1 MIRKLY
7 LTIAAALL
15 FAGFALAQSRQVT
28 GTVKDSDGLPVVG
41 ATVVVEGTMNG
52 TTTDIDGHYSLSVPA
67 DGVLG
72 ISFLGYKTLTIPVA
86 GKTVIDAVL
95 EEDHEAIEDVVI
107 IGYGSGRKVG
117 TVIGSVDQVK
127 ADKIENRP
135 STNIMDAMQGQV
147 AGLQISTTNGELDT
161 PSTIRLHGMS
171 SLGTDNTPLILLDGS
186 PITTGT
192 LMSMNQNDIAS
203 ITVLKDASAT
213 SIYGARASGGVIYIT
228 SKKGARGSE
237 DVDVTLR
244 ASYSMSN
251 LPQLR
256 MKPMTTAQYLPYA
269 AEVTKHFYPLH
280 YQSFRPNFDNDVDW
294 FNYVAYDGKIKPE
307 VETDWIN
314 LLTNR
319 NAPLYQVDL
328 SVSGG
333 SKKTSYYFSG
343 NYSDQTGIFLGSART
358 RYTFR
363 ADVDT
368 RATKWLKMG
377 MNLSLGYSQASNAS
391 TSDTL
396 GAVTT
401 DSPVLAMF
409 LMPHFQRAYENDG
422 SVMTFLDLKQLSNP
436 MKTADYS
443 NMRNNRLQVN
453 GSAFIEINP
462 VEGLT
467 LRSNLSAN
475 VFDYRAHSHMSPLYP
490 GTGGQP
496 TGSGSVSESFQ
507 RNYEWTWTNTA
518 EYLFTVREKNNFG
531 VILGHESILGNSEIY
546 AVATR
551 GQIHDKFM
559 TINQGTEPSGI
570 PSYSTGEYAFNSV
583 FGRLEYNYDTRYFVD
598 ASVRNDA
605 SSRFG
610 ANRRNGVFW
619 AVGAMW
625 NIRNEAFLKDNR
637 VVTAAAVKVSYGTQG
652 NANIGNY
659 DQYGYLSS
667 GLPYNGIRSWILT
680 NIGDPNLAWEQ
691 QRTLSVG
698 GNVEFLNKLSLEVEW
713 YHRQTDNMLMPIPK
727 APSSGV
733 SAVMGNVGSMRNTG
747 VDLTLRYDIFNNKD
761 WYVNFYTTFNYNRNR
776 LLKLW
781 DSEVK
786 EATFTSEMQYKVG
799 AAFPD
804 WYTYEWRGVDPETG
818 KGQWTAADGGVTND
832 FNEAVLVDL
841 NKTVF
846 APYTGGFGLNVTWKG
861 LTLAADFSWAAG
873 NWLYNNYKY
882 FIANPYFSTSYN
894 QIEEVLDYWKKPG
907 DRAAYPSIE
916 YSAESGG
923 RKFDSSMLEDG
934 SYLRLKNIQVSYSL
948 PVSLLK
954 KSGFLKGVKVYVGAR
969 NLWTATKYTGLDPE
983 VVEKVFD
990 IDTYP
995 NTRQWTFGA
1004 ELKF

>member
-1 MIRKLY
+1 MIKKIY
-7 LTIAAALL
+7 LSIVAVLL
-15 FAGFALAQSRQVT
+15 FAGFAFAQNVQVKGKVT
-28 GTVKDSDGLPVVG
+28 GGDGLPVAG
-41 ATVVVEGTMNG
+41 ATVSVEGTTIG
-52 TTTDIDGHYSLSVPA
+52 TSTGMDGSYTLSVPSDA
-67 DGVLG
+67 VLSV
-72 ISFLGYKTLTIPVA
+72 SFIGYKGQLVPVA
-86 GKTVIDAVL
+86 GKTTVDVVL
-95 EEDHEAIEDVVI
+95 EEDSEAIDDVVV

-171 SLGTDNTPLILLDGS
+171 SLGTDNTPLILLDGA

-192 LMSMNQNDIAS
+192 LMAMNQNDIAS

-228 SKKGARGSE
+228 SKKGTRGSE

-256 MKPMTTAQYLPYA
+256 MRPMSTSQYLPYS
-269 AEVTKHFYPLH
+269 AEVTKLLNPGLYAL
-280 YQSFRPNFDNDVDW
+280 YRPEYDNDIDW
-294 FNYVAYDGKIKPE
+294 YNYVAYNGGIDYNTD
-307 VETDWIN
+307 TDWFKM
-314 LLTNR
+314 LTNR

-368 RATKWLKMG
+368 RATSWLKLG
-377 MNLSLGYSQASNAS
+377 MNLSLGYSHAS
-391 TSDTL
+391 TTSTADAT
-396 GAVTT
+396 GSVAV
-401 DSPVLAMF
+401 DNPVLATY
-409 LMPHFQRAYENDG
+409 LVPHFQRSHNDDG
-422 SVMTFLDLKQLSNP
+422 SVRNYLDLVGFSNP
-436 MKTADYS
+436 MKTADF
-443 NMRNNRLQVN
+443 NILRNNRLQVN
-453 GSAFIEINP
+453 GSAFLEIKP

-467 LRSNLSAN
+467 LRSSLSAN
-475 VFDYRAHSHMSPLYP
+475 AFDYRAHSHLSPLYP
-490 GTGGQP
+490 GTGGEP
-496 TGSGSVSESFQ
+496 IGSGNVTESFQ
-507 RNYEWTWTNTA
+507 RSCEWTWTNTA
-518 EYLFTVREKNNFG
+518 EYLFNVAVKHSFG
-531 VILGHESILGNSEIY
+531 IIVGHESILGNSEY
-546 AVATR
+546 LSVATR

-559 TINQGTEPSGI
+559 TISQGTESSGM
-570 PSYSTGEYAFNSV
+570 PTYALGEYAFNSV
-583 FGRLEYNYDTRYFVD
+583 FGRFEYNYDSRYFVD

-610 ANRRNGVFW
+610 ANRRNGIFW

-625 NIRNEAFLKDNR
+625 NIKNESFLKNNR
-637 VVTAAAVKVSYGTQG
+637 VITTASLKASYGTQG
-652 NANIGNY
+652 NANIGDY
-659 DQYGYLSS
+659 DQYGYLAS
-667 GLPYNGIRSWILT
+667 GSPYNGIRSWVLS
-680 NIGDPNLAWEQ
+680 NIGDPNIGWEQ
-691 QRTLSVG
+691 QRTLSIG
-698 GNVEFLNKLSLEVEW
+698 GNIEFLKKVSIELEW

-733 SAVMGNVGSMRNTG
+733 SAIMGNVGSMRNSG
-747 VDLTLRYDIFNNKD
+747 IDLTVRYDIFANKN

-781 DSEVK
+781 DPDLK
-786 EATFTSEMQYKVG
+786 EATFASEMQYKVG

-818 KGQWTAADGGVTND
+818 KGQWTAADGGVTNN

-841 NKTVF
+841 NKTLF

-861 LTLAADFSWAAG
+861 LTLVADFSWAAG
-873 NWLYNNYKY
+873 NWLYNNAKY
-882 FIANPYFSTSYN
+882 FIANPYYSTFYN
-894 QIEEVLDYWKKPG
+894 QVDEVLDYWKKPG
-907 DRAAYPSIE
+907 DRTEYPSLE
-916 YSAESGG
+916 FSAQSGG

-934 SYLRLKNIQVSYSL
+934 SYLRMKNIQISYTL
-948 PVSLLK
+948 PASLLK
-954 KSGFLKGVKVYVGAR
+954 KTGVLKGVKVYVGAR
-969 NLWTATKYTGLDPE
+969 NLLTVTKYTGLDPE
-983 VVEKVFD
+983 VVEKGFD